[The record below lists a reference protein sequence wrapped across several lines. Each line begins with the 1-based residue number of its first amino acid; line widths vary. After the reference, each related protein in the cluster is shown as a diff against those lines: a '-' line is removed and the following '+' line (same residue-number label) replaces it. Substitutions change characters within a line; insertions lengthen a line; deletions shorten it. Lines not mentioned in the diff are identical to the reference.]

1 MSVWRSQITR
11 IGARIRIAAW
21 ATTGASRLTVLS
33 S

>member
-1 MSVWRSQITR
+1 MSVWMSQTTW

-21 ATTGASRLTVLS
+21 ATTGASRLTMFS